1 MGDVDPSTKR
11 SDKPGDKP
19 EPLPSN
25 PSAGSL
31 VAGIL
36 AGVDHMVV
44 NRPRPVA
51 QIEEPLHDAWASA
64 DGLTVEGLDE
74 PVDRPEPPDTTGA
87 RL

>member
-1 MGDVDPSTKR
+1 MAYGDAVSSREQPIK
-11 SDKPGDKP
+11 
-19 EPLPSN
+19 PLPSKA
-25 PSAGSL
+25 SAGHV

-36 AGVDHMVV
+36 AGVEHLVA

-51 QIEEPLHDAWASA
+51 VISEQHRERWNAA

-74 PVDRPEPPDTTGA
+74 PVERPEPSDRTGA